1 MNFVK
6 YVKYTG
12 LAIIAIFTT
21 FIAFISAAVFIE
33 VTTWNEAGKWIITF
47 FELAGISLLLSV
59 IWIAIGTTI
68 AKDSKKTDK
77 K

>member
-33 VTTWNEAGKWIITF
+33 VTTWDEAGKWIIKAA
-47 FELAGISLLLSV
+47 ELAGVGLLLSIV
-59 IWIAIGTTI
+59 MSIIGTVV
-68 AKDSKKTDK
+68 AKDAKKK
-77 K
+77 

>member
-33 VTTWNEAGKWIITF
+33 ATTWNEAGKWIIKAA
-47 FELAGISLLLSV
+47 ELAGVGLLLSIV
-59 IWIAIGTTI
+59 MSIIGTVV
-68 AKDSKKTDK
+68 AKDAKKK
-77 K
+77 